1 MYKSFNPQELDI
13 KTNYH
18 LLISGIIPR
27 PIAFVTTQ
35 DKEGNHNLAPFSF
48 YNGFSANPPII
59 GFSPALSGRTGDPK
73 DTLLNV
79 RDVPEFTVSL
89 VTTTMTEQMAMA
101 SSTYERGV
109 DEFVKSGLTKRES
122 QMVKPPHV
130 HESPFIMECKLWDII
145 EMGGLPGG
153 GNLILGE
160 VVMFHVCEDAYSEG
174 QIDPQK
180 LDAVSRLGYNWYS
193 RANDGLFELKR
204 PAGNGIGFDNLP
216 AFIRESNY
224 LTGSELSRLASCVV
238 IPEKVDVNFNELD
251 NMKLEEKM
259 KSALVENDTDTAWKI
274 VHELERRRG

>member
-89 VTTTMTEQMAMA
+89 VTSTMTEQMAMA
-101 SSTYERGV
+101 STAYDRDV
-109 DEFVKSGLTKRES
+109 DEYVKSGLTKRES
-122 QMVKPPHV
+122 QIVKPPHV

-145 EMGGLPGG
+145 EMGGLPAG

-160 VVMFHVCEDAYSEG
+160 VVMFHVCEDAFSG
-174 QIDPQK
+174 HRIDPEK
-180 LDAVSRLGYNWYS
+180 LDAVSRLGYSWYS

-216 AFIRESNY
+216 QFLLESNS
-224 LTGSELSRLASCVV
+224 LTGSELSRLSSCVE
-238 IPEKVDVNFNELD
+238 IPTVEDVEFSELD
-251 NMKLEEKM
+251 DTHLAYKL
-259 KSALVENDTDTAWKI
+259 KSTLAINDTDSAWQI
-274 VHELERRRG
+274 VHEMERRRG

>member
-1 MYKSFNPQELDI
+1 MYKSFDPQKLDI

-27 PIAFVTTQ
+27 PVAFVATL

-59 GFSPALSGRTGDPK
+59 GFSPALSGRTGNPK

-79 RDVPEFTVSL
+79 RDVAEFTVSL
-89 VTTTMTEQMAMA
+89 VTTSMTEQMAMA

-122 QMVKPPHV
+122 QIVKPPHV

-145 EMGGLPGG
+145 EMGGLPAG

-160 VVMFHVCEDAYSEG
+160 VVMFHVCEDVYSG
-174 QIDPQK
+174 DRIDPQK

-193 RANDGLFELKR
+193 RANDGLFELNR

-216 AFIRESNY
+216 TFILESDY
-224 LTGSELSRLASCVV
+224 LTGSELSRLASCVE
-238 IPEKVDVNFNELD
+238 IPEKIDINFNELD
-251 NMKLEEKM
+251 DTQLEEKI
-259 KSALVENDTDTAWKI
+259 KFSLGVNDTETAWQI
-274 VHELERRRG
+274 LHELELRRG

>member
-89 VTTTMTEQMAMA
+89 VTSTMTEQMAMA
-101 SSTYERGV
+101 STAYDRDV
-109 DEFVKSGLTKRES
+109 DEYVNQQYLEHGVSNLFFKRIN
-122 QMVKPPHV
+122 K
-130 HESPFIMECKLWDII
+130 
-145 EMGGLPGG
+145 
-153 GNLILGE
+153 
-160 VVMFHVCEDAYSEG
+160 
-174 QIDPQK
+174 
-180 LDAVSRLGYNWYS
+180 
-193 RANDGLFELKR
+193 
-204 PAGNGIGFDNLP
+204 
-216 AFIRESNY
+216 
-224 LTGSELSRLASCVV
+224 
-238 IPEKVDVNFNELD
+238 
-251 NMKLEEKM
+251 
-259 KSALVENDTDTAWKI
+259 
-274 VHELERRRG
+274 

>member
-1 MYKSFNPQELDI
+1 MYKTLDPSKLDI

-35 DKEGNHNLAPFSF
+35 DKDGNYNLAPFSF

-59 GFSPALSGRTGDPK
+59 GFSPALSGRTGAPK

-89 VTTTMTEQMAMA
+89 VTSTMTEQMAMA
-101 SSTYERGV
+101 SSEYGREV
-109 DEFVKSGLTKRES
+109 DEFIKSGLTKRES
-122 QMVKPPHV
+122 QIVKPPHV

-145 EMGGLPGG
+145 EMGGLPAG

-160 VVMFHVCEDAYSEG
+160 VVMFHVCEDVYSGER
-174 QIDPQK
+174 IDPHK
-180 LDAVSRLGYNWYS
+180 LDAVSRLGYSWYS

-204 PAGNGIGFDNLP
+204 PSGNGIGFDALP
-216 AFIRESNY
+216 QFLLESNF
-224 LTGSELSRLASCVV
+224 LTGSELSRLASCVD
-238 IPEKVDVNFNELD
+238 IPELVKTNLSELD
-251 NMKLEEKM
+251 DTNLEEKL
-259 KSALVENDTDTAWKI
+259 KSVLGINDTDSAWQI
-274 VHELERRRG
+274 VHELGRRRV

>member
-27 PIAFVTTQ
+27 PIAFVATQ

-109 DEFVKSGLTKRES
+109 DEFFKTGLTKRES

-180 LDAVSRLGYNWYS
+180 LDAVSRLGYSWYS
-193 RANDGLFELKR
+193 RANDGLFKLKR
-204 PAGNGIGFDNLP
+204 PLGNGIGFDNLP
-216 AFIRESNY
+216 QFLLESNF
-224 LTGSELSRLASCVV
+224 LTGSELSRLASCVD
-238 IPEKVDVNFNELD
+238 IPEMLDTNPSELD
-251 NMKLEEKM
+251 DTHLEEKL
-259 KSALVENDTDTAWKI
+259 KSVLGINDTDSAWQM
-274 VHELERRRG
+274 VHELGKRRA